1 MAEIEIPTEGGNK
14 EDKLVGIKIAIIAV
28 IMAIVS
34 SYGKNAAN
42 DMIINEVKA
51 SNGYAWYQ
59 AKRIRSAMND
69 QAISNMDLELL
80 GNPTDAQREAMGKL
94 KKKLQE
100 KNAEYKKENEDILK
114 EADTTKAE
122 AALAGQ
128 KNDAFDRAEIA
139 LQVAV
144 VLCSLTLLTG
154 SALFAR
160 AGVGLAGVGV
170 VLAVMA
176 FFKSPTPPKPE
187 AAQPPPAASAPA
199 KPAPATN
206 ALAKP

>member
-1 MAEIEIPTEGGNK
+1 MPEVEIPQESGSK
-14 EDKLVGIKIAIIAV
+14 EDKRVGIKIAIIAV

-59 AKRIRSAMND
+59 AKRIRGALND
-69 QAISNMDLELL
+69 QAISQIELDLL
-80 GNPTDAQREAMGKL
+80 GQPSDAQREAMNKL

-100 KNAEYKKENEDILK
+100 KNAEYKKENDDILK

-122 AALAGQ
+122 AALAGK

-154 SALFAR
+154 SALFSR
-160 AGVGLAGVGV
+160 AGVGLAALGV
-170 VLAVMA
+170 VLAGMA
-176 FFKSPTPPKPE
+176 FFQKPDASKAEAQKPVAAAPT
-187 AAQPPPAASAPA
+187 AAPA
-199 KPAPATN
+199 GAAPPT
-206 ALAKP
+206 AK

>member
-1 MAEIEIPTEGGNK
+1 MAEIEIPHEGNK
-14 EDKLVGIKIAIIAV
+14 EDKKVGIKIAVIAV
-28 IMAIVS
+28 VMAIVS

-59 AKRIRSAMND
+59 AKRIRSALNE
-69 QAISNMDLELL
+69 QAIVQMDLDLL
-80 GNPTDAQREAMGKL
+80 GNPTEAQREAMGKL

-114 EADTTKAE
+114 ESDTTKAE
-122 AALAGQ
+122 AALAGK

-154 SALFAR
+154 SAIFSR
-160 AGVGLAGVGV
+160 AGVALACIGVMMAGLA
-170 VLAVMA
+170 
-176 FFKSPTPPKPE
+176 FFQKPDPKKEPE
-187 AAQPPPAASAPA
+187 KPATAPSAAPAATNAASAPA
-199 KPAPATN
+199 TK
-206 ALAKP
+206 

>member
-1 MAEIEIPTEGGNK
+1 MAEIEIPQETGSK
-14 EDKLVGIKIAIIAV
+14 EDKKVGIKIAIIAV

-69 QAISNMDLELL
+69 QVIGQIDIDLL
-80 GNPTDAQREAMGKL
+80 GQPSDAQREAMGKL

-114 EADTTKAE
+114 EADNTKAE
-122 AALAGQ
+122 AALAGK

-154 SALFAR
+154 SQLFSR
-160 AGVGLAGVGV
+160 AGVLLAFVGV
-170 VLAVMA
+170 VLAIMA
-176 FFKSPTPPKPE
+176 FFKKPDPPKTEPTPPAAAAP
-187 AAQPPPAASAPA
+187 AQPAG
-199 KPAPATN
+199 K
-206 ALAKP
+206 

>member
-1 MAEIEIPTEGGNK
+1 MAEVEIPTEPGNK

-28 IMAIVS
+28 VMAIVS

-59 AKRIRSAMND
+59 AKRIRGALND
-69 QAISNMDLELL
+69 QAISQIDLDLL
-80 GNPTDAQREAMGKL
+80 GHPAEAQREAMLKL

-100 KNAEYKKENEDILK
+100 KNAEYKQENEDILK

-122 AALAGQ
+122 AALAGK

-154 SALFAR
+154 SSIFSR
-160 AGVGLAGVGV
+160 AGVGLAVIGV
-170 VLAVMA
+170 VLAVLA
-176 FFKSPTPPKPE
+176 FFKKPDPAKTE
-187 AAQPPPAASAPA
+187 GQQPPAATAPA
-199 KPAPATN
+199 KSDAPTSSPP
-206 ALAKP
+206 KS

>member
-1 MAEIEIPTEGGNK
+1 MAEIEIPQETGSK
-14 EDKLVGIKIAIIAV
+14 EDKKVGIKIAIIAV

-69 QAISNMDLELL
+69 QVIGQIDIDLL
-80 GNPTDAQREAMGKL
+80 GQPSDAQREAMGKL

-114 EADTTKAE
+114 EADNTKAE
-122 AALAGQ
+122 AALAGK

-154 SALFAR
+154 SQLFSR
-160 AGVGLAGVGV
+160 AGVLLAFIGV
-170 VLAVMA
+170 VLAIMA
-176 FFKSPTPPKPE
+176 FFKKPDPPKTEP
-187 AAQPPPAASAPA
+187 APPAAAAPA
-199 KPAPATN
+199 QPAG
-206 ALAKP
+206 K

>member
-1 MAEIEIPTEGGNK
+1 MPEVEIPQESGSK
-14 EDKLVGIKIAIIAV
+14 EDKRVGIKIAIIAV

-69 QAISNMDLELL
+69 QVISQIDIDLL
-80 GNPTDAQREAMGKL
+80 GQPSDAQRETMGKL

-100 KNAEYKKENEDILK
+100 KNAEYKTENEEILK
-114 EADTTKAE
+114 EADTTRAN
-122 AALAGQ
+122 AALAGK

-154 SALFAR
+154 SALFSR
-160 AGVGLAGVGV
+160 AGLGLAALGV
-170 VLAVMA
+170 VLAGMA
-176 FFKSPTPPKPE
+176 FFQKPDAPKAEQPKPAAATAPVAPAGATAPTPK
-187 AAQPPPAASAPA
+187 
-199 KPAPATN
+199 
-206 ALAKP
+206 

>member
-1 MAEIEIPTEGGNK
+1 MPEIEIPQEAGSK
-14 EDKLVGIKIAIIAV
+14 EDKKVGIKIAIIAV

-59 AKRIRSAMND
+59 AKRIRSALNE
-69 QAISNMDLELL
+69 QVIGQIDLDLL

-94 KKKLQE
+94 KKKLQD

-122 AALAGQ
+122 AALAGK

-154 SALFAR
+154 SQIFSR
-160 AGVGLAGVGV
+160 AGVALAFVGV
-170 VLAVMA
+170 ALAIMA
-176 FFKSPTPPKPE
+176 FFKKPDPPKAE
-187 AAQPPPAASAPA
+187 AQ
-199 KPAPATN
+199 PAPAAT
-206 ALAKP
+206 APAAPGAEAASSAKK

>member
-1 MAEIEIPTEGGNK
+1 MADVEIPTEPGNK

-28 IMAIVS
+28 VMAIVS

-59 AKRIRSAMND
+59 AKRIRGALND
-69 QAISNMDLELL
+69 QAISQIDLDLL
-80 GNPTDAQREAMGKL
+80 GHPAEAQREAMLKL
-94 KKKLQE
+94 KTKLQE
-100 KNAEYKKENEDILK
+100 KNAEYKQENEDILK

-122 AALAGQ
+122 AALAGK

-154 SALFAR
+154 SSIFSR
-160 AGVGLAGVGV
+160 AGVGLAAIGV
-170 VLAVMA
+170 VLAVLA
-176 FFKSPTPPKPE
+176 FFKRPDPAKTE
-187 AAQPPPAASAPA
+187 GQQPPVATAPA
-199 KPAPATN
+199 KSGAPTSSPP
-206 ALAKP
+206 KS

>member
-1 MAEIEIPTEGGNK
+1 MPEVEIPQELGSK
-14 EDKLVGIKIAIIAV
+14 EDKRVGIKIAIIAV

-34 SYGKNAAN
+34 AYGKNVAN

-59 AKRIRSAMND
+59 AKRIRAALND
-69 QAISNMDLELL
+69 QAISQIDLDLL
-80 GNPTDAQREAMGKL
+80 GQPSDAQREAMGKL

-100 KNAEYKKENEDILK
+100 KNAEYKKENDDLLK
-114 EADTTKAE
+114 AADTTKAE
-122 AALAGQ
+122 AALAGK

-154 SALFAR
+154 SATFSQ
-160 AGVGLAGVGV
+160 AGIGLAGLGV
-170 VLAVMA
+170 VLAGMA
-176 FFKSPTPPKPE
+176 FFQKPDAPKPE
-187 AAQPPPAASAPA
+187 AQQPPAATAPA
-199 KPAPATN
+199 SPAGSSTPA
-206 ALAKP
+206 AK

>member
-1 MAEIEIPTEGGNK
+1 MAEVEIPTESGNK
-14 EDKLVGIKIAIIAV
+14 EDKKVGIKIAIIAV
-28 IMAIVS
+28 VMAIVS

-59 AKRIRSAMND
+59 AKRIRGALND
-69 QAISNMDLELL
+69 QTVSQIDLDLL
-80 GNPTDAQREAMGKL
+80 GSPIDAQREAMLKL

-100 KNAEYKKENEDILK
+100 KNAEYKKENDDILK

-122 AALAGQ
+122 AALAGK

-154 SALFAR
+154 SSVFSR
-160 AGVGLAGVGV
+160 AGVGLAAIGIM
-170 VLAVMA
+170 LAVMA
-176 FFKSPTPPKPE
+176 FFKRPDPPKVE
-187 AAQPPPAASAPA
+187 ARQAPVAANASA
-199 KPAPATN
+199 KQ
-206 ALAKP
+206 

>member
-1 MAEIEIPTEGGNK
+1 MPEVEIPTEAGNK
-14 EDKLVGIKIAIIAV
+14 EDRKVGIKIAIIAV
-28 IMAIVS
+28 VMAIVS

-59 AKRIRSAMND
+59 AKRIRGALND
-69 QAISNMDLELL
+69 QAISQIDLDLL
-80 GNPTDAQREAMGKL
+80 GSPTDAQREAMGKL

-100 KNAEYKKENEDILK
+100 KNAEYKKENDDILK

-122 AALAGQ
+122 AALAGK

-154 SALFAR
+154 SAVFSR
-160 AGVGLAGVGV
+160 AGVGLAILGV
-170 VLAVMA
+170 VLAIMA
-176 FFKSPTPPKPE
+176 FFKKPDPPKVE
-187 AAQPPPAASAPA
+187 AQQPPAATAPA
-199 KPAPATN
+199 KPAAESAPPP
-206 ALAKP
+206 KK

>member
-1 MAEIEIPTEGGNK
+1 MAEVEIPTESGSK
-14 EDKLVGIKIAIIAV
+14 EDKKVGIKIAIIAV
-28 IMAIVS
+28 VMAIVS

-59 AKRIRSAMND
+59 VKRIRGALND
-69 QAISNMDLELL
+69 QAIGQIDLDLL
-80 GNPTDAQREAMGKL
+80 GNPTDAQREAMLKQ

-100 KNAEYKKENEDILK
+100 KNAEYKNENNNILK

-122 AALAGQ
+122 AALAGK

-154 SALFAR
+154 SAVFSR
-160 AGVGLAGVGV
+160 AGV
-170 VLAVMA
+170 VLAVLA
-176 FFKSPTPPKPE
+176 FFKKPDPPKAE
-187 AAQPPPAASAPA
+187 AQQPATTAPA
-199 KPAPATN
+199 KPAEATSAPA
-206 ALAKP
+206 KQ

>member
-1 MAEIEIPTEGGNK
+1 MAEIEIPQETGSK
-14 EDKLVGIKIAIIAV
+14 EDKKVGIKIAIIAV

-59 AKRIRSAMND
+59 AKRIRSALND
-69 QAISNMDLELL
+69 QVIGQIDIDQL
-80 GNPTDAQREAMGKL
+80 GQPTDAQREAMGKL

-114 EADTTKAE
+114 EADNTKAE
-122 AALAGQ
+122 AALAGK

-154 SALFAR
+154 SQLFSR
-160 AGVGLAGVGV
+160 AGVLLAFVGV
-170 VLAVMA
+170 ALAFMA
-176 FFKSPTPPKPE
+176 FFKKPDPPKTEP
-187 AAQPPPAASAPA
+187 APPTAAAPAQPAG
-199 KPAPATN
+199 K
-206 ALAKP
+206 

>member
-1 MAEIEIPTEGGNK
+1 MPEVEIPTESGNSA
-14 EDKLVGIKIAIIAV
+14 DKKVGIKIAIIAV
-28 IMAIVS
+28 VMAIVS

-59 AKRIRSAMND
+59 AKRIRGALND
-69 QAISNMDLELL
+69 QAISQIDLDLL
-80 GNPTDAQREAMGKL
+80 ASPTDAQREAMGKL

-100 KNAEYKKENEDILK
+100 KNAEYKKENDDILK

-122 AALAGQ
+122 AALAGK

-154 SALFAR
+154 SAVFAR
-160 AGVGLAGVGV
+160 AGVGLAALGV

-176 FFKSPTPPKPE
+176 FFKTPDPTKAE
-187 AAQPPPAASAPA
+187 AQPSSAVTAPA
-199 KPAPATN
+199 KPAETTDIPA
-206 ALAKP
+206 KK

>member
-1 MAEIEIPTEGGNK
+1 MPEVEVPQEFGSK
-14 EDKLVGIKIAIIAV
+14 EDKRVGIKIAIIAV

-59 AKRIRSAMND
+59 AKRIRGAMND
-69 QAISNMDLELL
+69 QAIAQIDLDLL
-80 GNPTDAQREAMGKL
+80 GQPNDAQREAMGKL

-100 KNAEYKKENEDILK
+100 KNAEYKKENDDILK

-122 AALAGQ
+122 AALAGK

-154 SALFAR
+154 SAIFSQ
-160 AGVGLAGVGV
+160 AGVGLAALGV
-170 VLAVMA
+170 VLAGMA
-176 FFKSPTPPKPE
+176 FFQKPDAPK
-187 AAQPPPAASAPA
+187 AGAQQPPAAAAPA
-199 KPAPATN
+199 SPAGSSTPT
-206 ALAKP
+206 AK

>member
-1 MAEIEIPTEGGNK
+1 MPEVEIPQEFGSK
-14 EDKLVGIKIAIIAV
+14 EDKRVGIKIAIIAV

-59 AKRIRSAMND
+59 AKRIRGALND
-69 QAISNMDLELL
+69 QAISQIEIDLL
-80 GNPTDAQREAMGKL
+80 GQPSDTQREAMGKL

-100 KNAEYKKENEDILK
+100 KNAEYKKENDDILK

-122 AALAGQ
+122 AALAGK

-154 SALFAR
+154 SAIFSR
-160 AGVGLAGVGV
+160 AGVGLAALGV
-170 VLAVMA
+170 VLAGMA
-176 FFKSPTPPKPE
+176 FFQKPDAPKVEPQKPAATPAPV
-187 AAQPPPAASAPA
+187 APAGASAPA
-199 KPAPATN
+199 VK
-206 ALAKP
+206 

>member
-1 MAEIEIPTEGGNK
+1 MPEVEIPQEAASK
-14 EDKLVGIKIAIIAV
+14 EDKRVGIKIAIIAV

-51 SNGYAWYQ
+51 SNGYAWFQ
-59 AKRIRSAMND
+59 AKRIRGALND
-69 QAISNMDLELL
+69 QAIAQIDLDLL
-80 GNPTDAQREAMGKL
+80 GHPTDAQREAMGKL
-94 KKKLQE
+94 RKKLQE
-100 KNAEYKKENEDILK
+100 KNAEYKKENDDILK

-122 AALAGQ
+122 AALAGK

-154 SALFAR
+154 SAIFSR
-160 AGVGLAGVGV
+160 AGVGLAALGV
-170 VLAVMA
+170 VLAGMA
-176 FFKSPTPPKPE
+176 FFQKPDAPKAE
-187 AAQPPPAASAPA
+187 AQQQPVAT
-199 KPAPATN
+199 APATP
-206 ALAKP
+206 AGGTSPPAK

>member
-1 MAEIEIPTEGGNK
+1 MSEIEIPQEAGSK
-14 EDKLVGIKIAIIAV
+14 EDKRVGIKIAIIAV
-28 IMAIVS
+28 VMAIVS

-51 SNGYAWYQ
+51 SNGFAWYQ

-69 QAISNMDLELL
+69 QVIAQTELDLL
-80 GNPTDAQREAMGKL
+80 GSPTDAQREAMGKL
-94 KKKLQE
+94 KKKLQD

-114 EADTTKAE
+114 EAEATKAE
-122 AALAGQ
+122 AALAGK

-154 SALFAR
+154 SPVFSRAGVALAFV
-160 AGVGLAGVGV
+160 GVGLAI
-170 VLAVMA
+170 MA
-176 FFKSPTPPKPE
+176 FFKKPDPPKAE
-187 AAQPPPAASAPA
+187 AQPAPAA
-199 KPAPATN
+199 PAPATPGAPTN
-206 ALAKP
+206 GAAKK

>member
-1 MAEIEIPTEGGNK
+1 MAEIEIPQETGSK
-14 EDKLVGIKIAIIAV
+14 EDKKVGIKIAIIAV

-69 QAISNMDLELL
+69 QVIGQIDIDLL
-80 GNPTDAQREAMGKL
+80 GQPSDAQREAMGKL

-114 EADTTKAE
+114 EADNTKAE
-122 AALAGQ
+122 AALAGK

-154 SALFAR
+154 SQLFSR
-160 AGVGLAGVGV
+160 AGVLLAFVGV
-170 VLAVMA
+170 VLAIMA
-176 FFKSPTPPKPE
+176 FFKKPDPPKTEP
-187 AAQPPPAASAPA
+187 APPAAAAPA
-199 KPAPATN
+199 QPAG
-206 ALAKP
+206 K

>member
-1 MAEIEIPTEGGNK
+1 MAEVEIPTESSNK
-14 EDKLVGIKIAIIAV
+14 EDKKVGIKIAIIAV
-28 IMAIVS
+28 VMAIVS

-59 AKRIRSAMND
+59 AKRIRGALND
-69 QAISNMDLELL
+69 QAVSQIDLDLL
-80 GNPTDAQREAMGKL
+80 GSPTDAQREAMLKL

-100 KNAEYKKENEDILK
+100 KNAEYKKENDDILK

-122 AALAGQ
+122 AALAGK

-154 SALFAR
+154 SSVFSR
-160 AGVGLAGVGV
+160 AGVGLAAIGVM
-170 VLAVMA
+170 LAVMA
-176 FFKSPTPPKPE
+176 FFKRPDPPKVE
-187 AAQPPPAASAPA
+187 AQQAPVAANAPA
-199 KPAPATN
+199 KQ
-206 ALAKP
+206 

>member
-1 MAEIEIPTEGGNK
+1 MAEIEIPQEAGSK
-14 EDKLVGIKIAIIAV
+14 EDKQVGIKIAIIAV
-28 IMAIVS
+28 VMAIVS

-59 AKRIRSAMND
+59 AKRIRGALND
-69 QAISNMDLELL
+69 QAIAQLDLDLL
-80 GNPTDAQREAMGKL
+80 GTPTDARREAMLKL

-100 KNAEYKKENEDILK
+100 KNAEYKQENDDILK

-122 AALAGQ
+122 AALAGK

-154 SALFAR
+154 SAVFSR
-160 AGVGLAGVGV
+160 AGVGLAIIGVG
-170 VLAVMA
+170 LAVMA
-176 FFKSPTPPKPE
+176 FFKKPDPPKTGAP
-187 AAQPPPAASAPA
+187 PPPAATAPA
-199 KPAPATN
+199 KPA
-206 ALAKP
+206 KP

>member
-1 MAEIEIPTEGGNK
+1 MPEVEIPQETGSK
-14 EDKLVGIKIAIIAV
+14 EDKRVGIKIAIIAV

-59 AKRIRSAMND
+59 AKRIRGALND
-69 QAISNMDLELL
+69 QASSQIELDLL
-80 GNPTDAQREAMGKL
+80 GTPTDGQREAMGKL

-100 KNAEYKKENEDILK
+100 KNAEYKKENDEILK

-122 AALAGQ
+122 AALAGK

-154 SALFAR
+154 SAVFSQ
-160 AGVGLAGVGV
+160 AGVALAALGV
-170 VLAVMA
+170 VLAGMA
-176 FFKSPTPPKPE
+176 FFQKPDAPKSE
-187 AAQPPPAASAPA
+187 AQQPPAVTAPA
-199 KPAPATN
+199 VPAGGAAPPA
-206 ALAKP
+206 KK

>member
-1 MAEIEIPTEGGNK
+1 MPEVEIPTESSNK
-14 EDKLVGIKIAIIAV
+14 EDKRVGIKIAIIAV

-51 SNGYAWYQ
+51 SNGFAWYQ
-59 AKRIRSAMND
+59 AKRIRAALND
-69 QAISNMDLELL
+69 QMVSQVDLDLL

-94 KKKLQE
+94 KKKLLE

-114 EADTTKAE
+114 EAETTKAE
-122 AALAGQ
+122 AALAGK

-154 SALFAR
+154 SAIFSR
-160 AGVGLAGVGV
+160 VGVGLAALGV
-170 VLAVMA
+170 VLAVLA
-176 FFKSPTPPKPE
+176 FFKTPDAPKQEAQPAAAATPSKPAEGTNTPPK
-187 AAQPPPAASAPA
+187 
-199 KPAPATN
+199 K
-206 ALAKP
+206 

>member
-1 MAEIEIPTEGGNK
+1 MPEVEIPQESGSK
-14 EDKLVGIKIAIIAV
+14 EDKRVGIKIAIIAV

-69 QAISNMDLELL
+69 QVISQIDIDML
-80 GNPTDAQREAMGKL
+80 GQPSDSQREAMGKL

-100 KNAEYKKENEDILK
+100 KNAEYKTENDEILK
-114 EADTTKAE
+114 EADTTRAN
-122 AALAGQ
+122 AALAGK

-154 SALFAR
+154 SALFSR
-160 AGVGLAGVGV
+160 AGLGLAALGV
-170 VLAVMA
+170 VLAGMA
-176 FFKSPTPPKPE
+176 FFQKPDAPKAEPQKP
-187 AAQPPPAASAPA
+187 AAVTAPVAPAGASAPTA
-199 KPAPATN
+199 K
-206 ALAKP
+206 

>member
-1 MAEIEIPTEGGNK
+1 MAEVEIPTEAGSK
-14 EDKLVGIKIAIIAV
+14 EDKRVGIKIAIIAV
-28 IMAIVS
+28 VMAIVS

-51 SNGYAWYQ
+51 SNGFAWYQ
-59 AKRIRSAMND
+59 AKRIRGALND
-69 QAISNMDLELL
+69 QMISQVDLDLL

-114 EADTTKAE
+114 EAETTKAE
-122 AALAGQ
+122 AALAGK

-154 SALFAR
+154 SAIFSR
-160 AGVGLAGVGV
+160 VGVGLAALGV
-170 VLAVMA
+170 VLAVLA
-176 FFKSPTPPKPE
+176 FFKTPDPPKQAGE
-187 AAQPPPAASAPA
+187 APVTTAPA
-199 KPAPATN
+199 KVAEPTNAPA
-206 ALAKP
+206 KK

>member
-1 MAEIEIPTEGGNK
+1 MPEVEIPQEAGSK
-14 EDKLVGIKIAIIAV
+14 EDKKVGIKIAIIAV

-59 AKRIRSAMND
+59 AKRIRGALND
-69 QAISNMDLELL
+69 QAIGQIDIDLL
-80 GNPTDAQREAMGKL
+80 GAPGDAQREAMLKL

-100 KNAEYKKENEDILK
+100 KNAEYKKENDDILK

-122 AALAGQ
+122 AALAGK

-154 SALFAR
+154 SAVFSR
-160 AGVGLAGVGV
+160 AGVALAAVGV

-176 FFKSPTPPKPE
+176 FFKKPDAPKAEPAPAP
-187 AAQPPPAASAPA
+187 AAVAPAASGGAAVAPA
-199 KPAPATN
+199 KP
-206 ALAKP
+206 

>member
-1 MAEIEIPTEGGNK
+1 MAEVEIPTEAGSK
-14 EDKLVGIKIAIIAV
+14 EDKKVGIKIAIIAV
-28 IMAIVS
+28 VMAIVS

-59 AKRIRSAMND
+59 AKRIRGALND
-69 QAISNMDLELL
+69 QAIGQLDLDLL
-80 GNPTDAQREAMGKL
+80 GTPTDAQREAMGKL

-100 KNAEYKKENEDILK
+100 KNAEYKRENEDILK

-122 AALAGQ
+122 AALAGK

-154 SALFAR
+154 SSVFSR
-160 AGVGLAGVGV
+160 AGVALAALGV

-176 FFKSPTPPKPE
+176 FFKKSDLPRVE
-187 AAQPPPAASAPA
+187 SQPPPAATVPAKTVAPTNAPA
-199 KPAPATN
+199 KS
-206 ALAKP
+206 

>member
-1 MAEIEIPTEGGNK
+1 MAEIEIPQETGSK
-14 EDKLVGIKIAIIAV
+14 EDKKVGIKIAIIAV

-69 QAISNMDLELL
+69 QVIGQIDIDLL
-80 GNPTDAQREAMGKL
+80 GQPSDAQREAMGKL

-114 EADTTKAE
+114 EADNTKSE
-122 AALAGQ
+122 AALAGK

-154 SALFAR
+154 SQLFSR
-160 AGVGLAGVGV
+160 AGVLLAFVGV
-170 VLAVMA
+170 VLAIMA
-176 FFKSPTPPKPE
+176 FFKKPDPPKTEP
-187 AAQPPPAASAPA
+187 APPAAAAPA
-199 KPAPATN
+199 QPAG
-206 ALAKP
+206 K

>member
-1 MAEIEIPTEGGNK
+1 MAEIEIPTEAGTK
-14 EDKLVGIKIAIIAV
+14 EDKRVGIKIAIIAV

-51 SNGYAWYQ
+51 SNGFAWYQ
-59 AKRIRSAMND
+59 AKRIRGALNEQS
-69 QAISNMDLELL
+69 ISQMDLDLL

-100 KNAEYKKENEDILK
+100 KNAEYKTENEQILK
-114 EADTTKAE
+114 EAEATKAE
-122 AALAGQ
+122 AELAGK

-139 LQVAV
+139 LQVAI

-154 SALFAR
+154 SAIFSR
-160 AGVGLAGVGV
+160 VGVGLAAVGV
-170 VLAVMA
+170 VLAVLA
-176 FFKSPTPPKPE
+176 FFKTPDAPKRE
-187 AAQPPPAASAPA
+187 AAPSAGTAPA
-199 KPAPATN
+199 KPGDATN
-206 ALAKP
+206 APPKK

>member
-1 MAEIEIPTEGGNK
+1 MPEVEIPTEAGNHA
-14 EDKLVGIKIAIIAV
+14 DKKVGIKIAIIAV
-28 IMAIVS
+28 VMAIVS

-59 AKRIRSAMND
+59 AKRIRGALND
-69 QAISNMDLELL
+69 QAISQIDLDLL
-80 GNPTDAQREAMGKL
+80 GSPTDAQREAMGKL

-100 KNAEYKKENEDILK
+100 KNAEYKKENDDILK

-122 AALAGQ
+122 AALAGK

-154 SALFAR
+154 SAVFSR
-160 AGVGLAGVGV
+160 AGVGLAALGV
-170 VLAVMA
+170 VLAGMA
-176 FFKSPTPPKPE
+176 FFQKPDAPKAE
-187 AAQPPPAASAPA
+187 APPA
-199 KPAPATN
+199 KPAEATSTPT
-206 ALAKP
+206 KK

>member
-1 MAEIEIPTEGGNK
+1 MAEVEIPTESGNK
-14 EDKLVGIKIAIIAV
+14 EDKKVGIKIAIIAV
-28 IMAIVS
+28 VMAIVS

-59 AKRIRSAMND
+59 AKRIRGALND
-69 QAISNMDLELL
+69 QAVSQIDLDLL
-80 GNPTDAQREAMGKL
+80 GSPTDAQREAMLKL

-100 KNAEYKKENEDILK
+100 KNAEYKKENDDILK

-122 AALAGQ
+122 AALAGK

-154 SALFAR
+154 SSVFSR
-160 AGVGLAGVGV
+160 AGVGLAAIGVM
-170 VLAVMA
+170 LAVMA
-176 FFKSPTPPKPE
+176 FFKRPDPPKVE
-187 AAQPPPAASAPA
+187 ARQAPVAANAPA
-199 KPAPATN
+199 KQ
-206 ALAKP
+206 

>member
-1 MAEIEIPTEGGNK
+1 MPEVEIPTESGNSA
-14 EDKLVGIKIAIIAV
+14 DKKVGIKIAIIAV
-28 IMAIVS
+28 VMAIVS

-42 DMIINEVKA
+42 DMIINEFKA

-59 AKRIRSAMND
+59 AKRIRGALND
-69 QAISNMDLELL
+69 QAISQIDLDLL
-80 GNPTDAQREAMGKL
+80 GSPTDAQREAMGKL
-94 KKKLQE
+94 RKKLQE
-100 KNAEYKKENEDILK
+100 KNAEYKKENDDILK

-122 AALAGQ
+122 AALAGK

-154 SALFAR
+154 SAVFAR
-160 AGVGLAGVGV
+160 AGVGLAALGV

-176 FFKSPTPPKPE
+176 FFKTPDAPKTE
-187 AAQPPPAASAPA
+187 AQQPPAVTVPA
-199 KPAPATN
+199 KPAEATSVPA
-206 ALAKP
+206 KK

>member
-1 MAEIEIPTEGGNK
+1 MAEVEIPTESGNK
-14 EDKLVGIKIAIIAV
+14 EDKKVGIKIAIIAV
-28 IMAIVS
+28 VMAIVS

-59 AKRIRSAMND
+59 AKRIRGALND
-69 QAISNMDLELL
+69 QAVSQIDLDLL
-80 GNPTDAQREAMGKL
+80 GSPTDAQREAMLKL

-100 KNAEYKKENEDILK
+100 KNAEYKKENDDILK

-122 AALAGQ
+122 AALAGK

-154 SALFAR
+154 SSVFSR
-160 AGVGLAGVGV
+160 AGVGLAAIGVM
-170 VLAVMA
+170 LAVMA
-176 FFKSPTPPKPE
+176 FFKRPDPPKVE
-187 AAQPPPAASAPA
+187 AQQAPVAANAPA
-199 KPAPATN
+199 KQ
-206 ALAKP
+206 